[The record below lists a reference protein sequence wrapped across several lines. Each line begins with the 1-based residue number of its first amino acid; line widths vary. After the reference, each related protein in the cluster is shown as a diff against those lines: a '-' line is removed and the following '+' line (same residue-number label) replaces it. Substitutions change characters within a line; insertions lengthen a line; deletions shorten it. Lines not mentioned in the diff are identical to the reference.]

1 MWGEKTQPSFALPSE
16 AVANCV
22 PGAQR
27 VIMQNVNHNGP
38 VRDPDAFS
46 ATVLEFLAKRQGF
59 WFWALIGAVHEV
71 AYAASIESSRSLA
84 SIESY
89 GGLCAQPWGSL
100 EIPGHVARAAQVI
113 E

>member
-1 MWGEKTQPSFALPSE
+1 MLFGRKKTTGDIAKEQQPKHRPCWDEKTQASFALPSE

-46 ATVLEFLAKRQGF
+46 AAVLEFLAKRQGF
-59 WFWALIGAVHEV
+59 
-71 AYAASIESSRSLA
+71 
-84 SIESY
+84 
-89 GGLCAQPWGSL
+89 
-100 EIPGHVARAAQVI
+100 
-113 E
+113 

>member
-1 MWGEKTQPSFALPSE
+1 MLENARTRPLAVAAPPPIVTCDDLKAFTRPTLVMWGEKTQASFALPSE

-46 ATVLEFLAKRQGF
+46 AAVLEFLAKRQGF
-59 WFWALIGAVHEV
+59 
-71 AYAASIESSRSLA
+71 
-84 SIESY
+84 
-89 GGLCAQPWGSL
+89 
-100 EIPGHVARAAQVI
+100 
-113 E
+113 